1 MTQQTASWTRH
12 DGIATLSPSEKLVYL
27 VLAEDAPLTQ
37 KELIETTRLPERT
50 VRAAVSKLRDQS
62 VVTRRQSL
70 QDARQHLY
78 NLADSGDGAGEADD
92 EASGESRNG
101 SGRRRGSVRR
111 RAGGSR

>member
-27 VLAEDAPLTQ
+27 VLTEDEPLTQ
-37 KELIETTRLPERT
+37 KELIEASRLPERT

-62 VVTRRQSL
+62 LVTRRQSL

-78 NLADSGDGAGEADD
+78 SLASVEDSGETESD
-92 EASGESRNG
+92 ES
-101 SGRRRGSVRR
+101 SGRSRSRGSVRR